1 MKIKTGLLA
10 LALVTLLTG
19 CVGSGETA
27 AEETLPVGTTDS
39 QEVKVTR
46 GIVSEGT
53 LFVELDKQVVVHCQ
67 IDYEVLQEG
76 VTEREAGLLVE
87 TFQMELQDQMDG
99 LTTYAAWADTMEDEV
114 AGMVEKIEADLNS
127 DDFAVTAEILEIQR
141 IVDP

>member
-19 CVGSGETA
+19 CGGSGESTA
-27 AEETLPVGTTDS
+27 AETLPVGTTGS

-67 IDYEVLQEG
+67 VDYEVLQEG
-76 VTEREAGLLVE
+76 VTEREASLLVDF
-87 TFQMELQDQMDG
+87 FQMELQDQMDG

-141 IVDP
+141 IEDP